1 MDSKSERIKAEILKK
16 YPSVRAFA
24 RETGIPNAT
33 IVSALNNGIEG
44 MAWSKVNQM
53 CYFLGLDNTTLE
65 PLPDSDIKSRIG
77 GYSEA
82 CSGSTRISK
91 KTGCD
96 EKNGLKSLDLDNG
109 GESYEFNASMMC
121 ADFGH
126 LEDEV
131 RKLEVAGIDSF
142 HIDIMDGRYV
152 PNFAMSL
159 NDMAYIATITDKPL
173 DVHLMIEHP
182 STHIDLFL
190 KKLRKGDTVYIHPEA
205 EYHPSTTLQKII
217 DAGMI
222 PGIAIN
228 PGTSIETIME
238 MLQIVDKVLVM
249 SVNPGNA
256 GQMYL
261 PYVGKKIDKLVKM
274 RKDMNF
280 EIYWDGACGMDKIS
294 EYGPKGVK
302 GFVLG
307 TTVLFGKNQSYEEI
321 LKNLKVCKNGEAQ

>member
-1 MDSKSERIKAEILKK
+1 MDFEL
-16 YPSVRAFA
+16 
-24 RETGIPNAT
+24 T
-33 IVSALNNGIEG
+33 
-44 MAWSKVNQM
+44 
-53 CYFLGLDNTTLE
+53 
-65 PLPDSDIKSRIG
+65 
-77 GYSEA
+77 
-82 CSGSTRISK
+82 
-91 KTGCD
+91 
-96 EKNGLKSLDLDNG
+96 
-109 GESYEFNASMMC
+109 ASMMC
-121 ADFGH
+121 ANFGN
-126 LEDEV
+126 LEKEV
-131 RKLEVAGIDSF
+131 RELEAAGIDSF

-159 NDMAYIATITDKPL
+159 NDMRYIRSATDKPL

-182 STHIDLFL
+182 NTHISLFL
-190 KKLRKGDTVYIHPEA
+190 NSLYKGDTVYIHPEA

-261 PYVGKKIDKLVKM
+261 PYVGKKIERLLKL
-274 RKDMNF
+274 RQDMGF
-280 EIYWDGACGMDKIS
+280 EVFWDGACGPDKIKTFA
-294 EYGPKGVK
+294 PMGVK

-307 TTVLFGKNQSYEEI
+307 TTVLFGKGRPYADILNEVRELEI
-321 LKNLKVCKNGEAQ
+321 

>member
-1 MDSKSERIKAEILKK
+1 MDSKSEKIKSEILKK

-24 RETGIPNAT
+24 RETGIPNGT
-33 IVSALNNGIEG
+33 IVSALNNGIDG
-44 MAWSKVNQM
+44 MAWAKVNQI
-53 CYFLGLDNTTLE
+53 CFYLGLDGTTLE
-65 PLPDSDIKSRIG
+65 PLPTQKESERAKSYDDSVSDQ
-77 GYSEA
+77 
-82 CSGSTRISK
+82 
-91 KTGCD
+91 
-96 EKNGLKSLDLDNG
+96 SLLFAEITEETPEG
-109 GESYEFNASMMC
+109 FEYNASMMC

-131 RKLEVAGIDSF
+131 RNLEAAGIDSF

-159 NDMAYIATITDKPL
+159 NDMAYIAQITDKPL

-190 KKLRKGDTVYIHPEA
+190 KKLRPGDTVYIHPEA

-217 DAGMI
+217 DYKMV

-261 PYVGKKIDKLVKM
+261 PYVGKKIDKLVRM
-274 RKDMNF
+274 RKEMDF
-280 EIYWDGACGMDKIS
+280 EIFWDGACGPDKIT

-307 TTVLFGKNQSYEEI
+307 TTVLFGKGRPYDEI
-321 LKNLKVCKNGEAQ
+321 LRQLKKGDFSN